1 MMAPLFAA
9 ALWWTACA
17 PQPEA
22 SVSPPVRPPSV
33 LLVVLDTVRADT
45 VSGYGY
51 RHPTTPQLD
60 AVAAAGVTFE
70 DVTAPGS
77 WTWSSHASL
86 FTGLTPW
93 EHGAHIS
100 IREEG
105 VDSAEGNWGLKALRP
120 DVDTLAKR
128 FADAGYRTVS
138 LASNR
143 FLDPALGLT
152 RDFETAEVMKDDAL
166 AARAEAIIADPS
178 DDRPLF
184 LFVNILIAH
193 APWEVFPVPWSQ
205 RHEPRLK
212 TAEAAPPWS
221 VPYLMEST
229 TGIDMLLTPPGQAM
243 SGIKLLTTGDV
254 VVPAGDRELIEDLYS
269 GGVQAADFLLSKLL
283 KPWTAAHPT
292 GVVAVTSDHGEYL
305 GEHGLWDHGLT
316 VYSQVVDVPLVIAA
330 PGRLPS
336 GKRVSTPVQMH
347 DAYGT
352 LLDLAGLAHP
362 GRTSLVPV
370 VAGEPRPGPIVAKA
384 WASRS
389 WSESIGG
396 RFASDWSLYR
406 EGPWALISSSGGE
419 RQLFNLKTDRA
430 MERDL
435 STTHPERLAQMVSK
449 SDASFVEASAD
460 AREVELSPHV
470 VEELRALGYLDH

>member
-1 MMAPLFAA
+1 MLVPFFVA

-17 PQPEA
+17 LQTEGPGPA
-22 SVSPPVRPPSV
+22 PSRPPNV

-51 RHPTTPQLD
+51 HHQTTPQLD

-100 IREEG
+100 MRDEG
-105 VDSAEGNWGLKALRP
+105 VDSAKGNWGLMAMRA

-166 AARAEAIIADPS
+166 ARRAEAVIADAS

-193 APWEVFPVPWSQ
+193 APWEVFPVPWSK

-212 TAEAAPPWS
+212 MAETAPSWS
-221 VPYLMEST
+221 VPFLMKST
-229 TGIDMLLTPPGQAM
+229 TGIDMLQTPPGRSM

-254 VVPAGDRELIEDLYS
+254 VVPAGDRGLVEDLYS
-269 GGVQAADFLLSKLL
+269 GGVQAADFLLSKVL
-283 KPWTAAHPT
+283 KPWTAAFPA

-336 GKRVSTPVQMH
+336 GERVSTPVQMH

-352 LLDLAGLAHP
+352 LLDLAGLDYSD
-362 GRTSLVPV
+362 RISLVPV
-370 VAGEPRPGPIVAKA
+370 VSGAPRPGPIVAKA

-396 RFASDWSLYR
+396 RFDDNWSLYR
-406 EGPWALISSSGGE
+406 EGPWALISSSGGD
-419 RQLFNLKTDRA
+419 RQLFNLSTDRG
-430 MERDL
+430 MTRDI
-435 STTHPERLAQMVSK
+435 SMAHPQRLAQMVAK
-449 SDASFVEASAD
+449 ANASFVEASED
-460 AREVELSPHV
+460 VRDVELSPHV